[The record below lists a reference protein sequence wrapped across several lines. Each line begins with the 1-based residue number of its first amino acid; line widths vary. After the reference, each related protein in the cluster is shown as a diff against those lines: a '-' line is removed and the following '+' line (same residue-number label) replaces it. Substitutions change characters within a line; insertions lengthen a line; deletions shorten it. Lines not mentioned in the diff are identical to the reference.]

1 MNPSNTTTLN
11 AASPLWTRRTV
22 FVALALLVGFAA
34 VLHFQGRPAWCK
46 YGLALW
52 SDVNTHCTSQQFIDP
67 YSLSHVLHGVI
78 FFWALQWFNARAP
91 ARWRMPLW
99 WQLIAAML
107 LEMGW
112 ELVENSPWVIER
124 YRQNTSSLD
133 YNGDSILNSLGDTAS
148 AVAGFVFA
156 SRFGWKAS
164 VGLFVGFELWLLY
177 LARDNLTLNVIML
190 VYPIDAIRQWQMGG

>member
-1 MNPSNTTTLN
+1 
-11 AASPLWTRRTV
+11 
-22 FVALALLVGFAA
+22 
-34 VLHFQGRPAWCK
+34 
-46 YGLALW
+46 
-52 SDVNTHCTSQQFIDP
+52 
-67 YSLSHVLHGVI
+67 
-78 FFWALQWFNARAP
+78 
-91 ARWRMPLW
+91 
-99 WQLIAAML
+99 ML

-164 VGLFVGFELWLLY
+164 VALYIGFELWLLY

-190 VYPIDAIRQWQMGG
+190 IYPIDAIRQWQLGG